1 MGERKK
7 VMNEQQETLSS
18 EETLKT
24 LNSIAIDYY
33 EMGLTEL
40 SEQIRTMLNKKGFPH
55 SIPGTEKHYYL
66 FPRKAFAFFGHSH
79 KK

>member
-1 MGERKK
+1 
-7 VMNEQQETLSS
+7 MNEHQQIFSS

-40 SEQIRTMLNKKGFPH
+40 SGQIWSMLSKKGCPH
-55 SIPGTEKHYYL
+55 CMPGPERHLYL
-66 FPRKAFAFFGHSH
+66 FPRKAFAFFRHAT